1 MPNNSTSY
9 YPKSQVKTN
18 LFTNGKEFIRS
29 DNRLPYVGSYWKTS
43 NGEVFSGK
51 TPEDIPT
58 VKLLPIP
65 KPVEQTPLNT
75 TTEWK
80 VDYPSDITNSK
91 PGQVPKNHIFQP
103 LPEELFFGQA
113 SRYFTK
119 KSNQKVYFE
128 ISKDT
133 FRKLSTKS
141 NEILFQL
148 YTPITMIWRLEGN
161 DDEVFEANLNTARD
175 IQNRQ
180 QLPGFVNSFKGK
192 FVRFF

>member
-1 MPNNSTSY
+1 MSY
-9 YPKSQVKTN
+9 YPKSQIKTN
-18 LFTNGKEFIRS
+18 LFSNGGDFSRS
-29 DNRLPYVGSYWKTS
+29 DNGLPYVGSYWKTS
-43 NGEVFSGK
+43 DGSVFSGK
-51 TPEDIPT
+51 TPNDKPSIP
-58 VKLLPIP
+58 LLPIQQ
-65 KPVEQTPLNT
+65 PVEQTPLNT

-80 VDYPSDITNSK
+80 VDYPSKITNFK
-91 PGQVPKNHIFQP
+91 PGQVPKQHFFTPIT
-103 LPEELFFGQA
+103 EELVLGQA
-113 SRYFTK
+113 FRYFTK

-133 FRKLSTKS
+133 FGKLSTKS

-161 DDEVFEANLNTARD
+161 DDEVFEANLNTAKD

-192 FVRFF
+192 FVYPKK

>member
-1 MPNNSTSY
+1 MSY
-9 YPKSQVKTN
+9 YPKSQIKTD

-43 NGEVFSGK
+43 DGSVFSGK
-51 TPEDIPT
+51 TPDDKPT
-58 VKLLPIP
+58 ITLLPIP
-65 KPVEQTPLNT
+65 EPVEQTPLNT

-80 VDYPSDITNSK
+80 VDYPSDIVNKK

-103 LPEELFFGQA
+103 LPEELHLGQA
-113 SRYFTK
+113 FRYFTK

-161 DDEVFEANLNTARD
+161 DDEIFEANLNTARD

-192 FVRFF
+192 FVYPKK

>member
-1 MPNNSTSY
+1 MSY
-9 YPKSQVKTN
+9 YPKSQIKTD

-43 NGEVFSGK
+43 DGSVFSGK
-51 TPEDIPT
+51 TPDDKPT
-58 VKLLPIP
+58 ITLLPIP
-65 KPVEQTPLNT
+65 EPVEQTPLNT

-80 VDYPSDITNSK
+80 VDYPSDIVNKK

-103 LPEELFFGQA
+103 LPEELHLGQA
-113 SRYFTK
+113 FRYFTK

-133 FRKLSTKS
+133 FKKLSTKS

-161 DDEVFEANLNTARD
+161 DDEIFEANLNTARD

-192 FVRFF
+192 FVYPKK

>member
-1 MPNNSTSY
+1 M
-9 YPKSQVKTN
+9 
-18 LFTNGKEFIRS
+18 
-29 DNRLPYVGSYWKTS
+29 
-43 NGEVFSGK
+43 VFK

-65 KPVEQTPLNT
+65 EPVEQTPLNT
-75 TTEWK
+75 TTEWT
-80 VDYPSDITNSK
+80 VNYPSNIVNKK

-103 LPEELFFGQA
+103 LPEELYLGQA
-113 SRYFTK
+113 FRYFTK

-133 FRKLSTKS
+133 FGKLSTKS

-161 DDEVFEANLNTARD
+161 DDEVFEANLNTAKD

-192 FVRFF
+192 FVYPKKWRILR

>member
-1 MPNNSTSY
+1 MSY
-9 YPKSQVKTN
+9 YPKSQIKTD

-29 DNRLPYVGSYWKTS
+29 DNDLPYVGSYWRAS
-43 NGEVFSGK
+43 DGSVFSGK
-51 TPEDIPT
+51 TPDDKPT
-58 VKLLPIP
+58 TRLLPIP
-65 KPVEQTPLNT
+65 EPVEQTPLNT
-75 TTEWK
+75 TTEWT
-80 VDYPSDITNSK
+80 VNYPSKIVKSK
-91 PGQVPKNHIFQP
+91 PGQVPKNHIFLP
-103 LPEELFFGQA
+103 LPEELVLGQA

-133 FRKLSTKS
+133 FKKLTTKS

-161 DDEVFEANLNTARD
+161 DDEVFESNLNTARD

-192 FVRFF
+192 FVYPKK

>member
-1 MPNNSTSY
+1 MSY
-9 YPKSQVKTN
+9 YPKSQIKTD
-18 LFTNGKEFIRS
+18 LFTNGKEFIRF
-29 DNRLPYVGSYWKTS
+29 DNDLPYVGSYWRAS

-51 TPEDIPT
+51 TPDDKPT
-58 VKLLPIP
+58 IKLLPIP
-65 KPVEQTPLNT
+65 KPIEQTPLNT
-75 TTEWK
+75 TTEWT
-80 VDYPSDITNSK
+80 VNYPSEIVNKT

-103 LPEELFFGQA
+103 LPEELYLGQA

-133 FRKLSTKS
+133 FKKLTNKS

-161 DDEVFEANLNTARD
+161 DDEVFEANFNTAKD

-180 QLPGFVNSFKGK
+180 QLPGFVNSFKGM
-192 FVRFF
+192 FVYPKK

>member
-1 MPNNSTSY
+1 MQY
-9 YPKSQVKTN
+9 YPKSQIKTD

-29 DNRLPYVGSYWKTS
+29 DNDLPYVGSYWKTS
-43 NGEVFSGK
+43 DGSVFSGK
-51 TPEDIPT
+51 TPDDKPT
-58 VKLLPIP
+58 ITLLPIP
-65 KPVEQTPLNT
+65 EPVDQTPLNT
-75 TTEWK
+75 TTEWT
-80 VDYPSDITNSK
+80 VNYPSKIVNKK

-103 LPEELFFGQA
+103 LPEELVLGQA

-148 YTPITMIWRLEGN
+148 YTPITMIWRLQGN
-161 DDEVFEANLNTARD
+161 DDEIFEANLNTAKD

-180 QLPGFVNSFKGK
+180 QLPGFVNSFKGM
-192 FVRFF
+192 FVYSKR

>member
-1 MPNNSTSY
+1 MSY
-9 YPKSQVKTN
+9 YPKSQIKID
-18 LFTNGKEFIRS
+18 LFTNGKEFVRS
-29 DNRLPYVGSYWKTS
+29 DNDLPYVGSYWKTS

-51 TPEDIPT
+51 TPNDRPYVE
-58 VKLLPIP
+58 LLPIP
-65 KPVEQTPLNT
+65 EPVEQTPLNT

-80 VDYPSDITNSK
+80 VDYPSNITNSK

-103 LPEELFFGQA
+103 LPKDFTFGQA

-133 FRKLSTKS
+133 FGKLSTKS

-161 DDEVFEANLNTARD
+161 DDEVFKANFNTAKD

-192 FVRFF
+192 FVYPKK

>member
-1 MPNNSTSY
+1 MSY
-9 YPKSQVKTN
+9 YPKSQIKTD

-43 NGEVFSGK
+43 DGSVFSGK
-51 TPEDIPT
+51 TPDDKPT
-58 VKLLPIP
+58 ITLLPIP
-65 KPVEQTPLNT
+65 EPVEQTPLNT

-80 VDYPSDITNSK
+80 VDYPSDIVNKK

-103 LPEELFFGQA
+103 LPEELHLGQA
-113 SRYFTK
+113 FRYFTK

-133 FRKLSTKS
+133 FGKLSTQS

-161 DDEVFEANLNTARD
+161 DDEIFEANLNTARD

-192 FVRFF
+192 FVYPKK

>member
-1 MPNNSTSY
+1 MSY
-9 YPKSQVKTN
+9 YPKSQIKTN

-43 NGEVFSGK
+43 DGSVFSGK
-51 TPEDIPT
+51 TPNDKPSIP
-58 VKLLPIP
+58 LLPIQQ
-65 KPVEQTPLNT
+65 PVEQTPLNT

-80 VDYPSDITNSK
+80 VDYPSKITNFK
-91 PGQVPKNHIFQP
+91 PGQVPKQHFFTP
-103 LPEELFFGQA
+103 TTEELVLGQA
-113 SRYFTK
+113 FRYFTK

-133 FRKLSTKS
+133 FRQLSTKS
-141 NEILFQL
+141 NQILFQL

-161 DDEVFEANLNTARD
+161 DDEVFEANLNTAKD

-180 QLPGFVNSFKGK
+180 QLPGFVNFFKGK
-192 FVRFF
+192 FVYLKK